1 MKSKTKFVLIILFF
15 ILAAGFLCCNGKP
28 DQNAQNSTDSKK
40 EITIASWN
48 LKNFGQTKLNDPAR
62 INVIISVLEKYDI
75 IAIQEVEDTSLT
87 LAALLIGKINSDGK
101 NYNVVSSNRL
111 GRDGKEQYLFVY
123 NDDVIDFIP
132 DTTGYGIEP
141 NDEFAREPFYAMF
154 RAGNFDFYLMTIHT
168 DPDDVRVEI
177 PALKNAYVDLQD
189 KTPNE
194 NDIVL
199 LGDLN
204 AKAPGV
210 TAESYISMDAIATIP
225 NIVFTIKEETNTRG
239 GKAYDNIIFQGNC
252 TAEYSNSSG
261 VYKFWVDYGL
271 TEDEGFKIS
280 DHRPVWAKFRID
292 LKDDD

>member
-1 MKSKTKFVLIILFF
+1 MKSKTKFVLIIILF

-28 DQNAQNSTDSKK
+28 DQNAQTSTGSKK

-48 LKNFGQTKLNDPAR
+48 LKNFGLTKLNDPAR

-75 IAIQEVEDTSLT
+75 IAIQEVEDASLT

-141 NDEFAREPFYAMF
+141 KDEFAREPFYAMF

-168 DPDDVRVEI
+168 DPDDVSVEI

-239 GKAYDNIIFQGNC
+239 GKAYDNIIFQGNY

-271 TEDEGFKIS
+271 TEDDGFKIS
-280 DHRPVWAKFRID
+280 DHRPVWAKFRTD